1 MPLKYA
7 KMQTHCFSL
16 SFEVLK
22 QSLNILKLLSNPKLC
37 LKSTCYTLLIDRF
50 LIIFTNIL
58 NNSILFYHKFSGYL
72 VNIKNIPVLMGVMNL
87 KSTPLDQY
95 YSFGQLLIVRA
106 LLSINNTVLGQP
118 LIVRALLSI
127 NITVLGQLLIVRT
140 LLSINITVLG

>member
-16 SFEVLK
+16 SFEVQK

-50 LIIFTNIL
+50 LIIFTNIF

-72 VNIKNIPVLMGVMNL
+72 VNIK
-87 KSTPLDQY
+87 K
-95 YSFGQLLIVRA
+95 YSSFNGAYESEKRSSR
-106 LLSINNTVLGQP
+106 SIIQFWVNF
-118 LIVRALLSI
+118 
-127 NITVLGQLLIVRT
+127 
-140 LLSINITVLG
+140 